1 MKQKN
6 KGFSRRDF
14 LKTVGATGIGSVL
27 APYVGGVANSEAS
40 ENNVSGKVPTRP
52 FGESGVN
59 VSILSLG
66 GMFDIPSNQI
76 ILKQAIRMGVT
87 HWDTANS
94 YGYGQS
100 EKGIGRFFQSN
111 PDTRS
116 QVFLVTKSGE
126 RDPSG
131 LSKMLDTSLE
141 RMNTSYVDLFFVHGI
156 RRISE
161 IDNKT
166 RAWAEDAKSK
176 GKIRFFGFSTHSNME
191 NCLLDASKLGWID
204 GIMMTYN
211 FRIMHSDA
219 MQRAVAACHDAG
231 IGLTAMKTQGGGPVK
246 TDSESELKIAGRFVQ
261 RGFTPEQAK
270 LMAVWENPAI
280 ANICS
285 QMPSMNL
292 LAANTAAAMK
302 RESLTTSDFRLFD
315 EFDNETA
322 SDYCAGCAHLCESVL
337 THSIPVC
344 DVMRYLMYAR
354 NYGEKELAVNLFKEI
369 PQKVR
374 HQLYKAD
381 YSMAEK
387 RCPRHLAIGRLM
399 KEATLELA

>member
-6 KGFSRRDF
+6 KGFSRREF
-14 LKTVGATGIGSVL
+14 LKTAGVAGIGSALV
-27 APYVGGVANSEAS
+27 PYFGGISISDAS
-40 ENNVSGKVPTRP
+40 QGSVPDRVPTSP
-52 FGESGVN
+52 FGKTGVD

-76 ILKQAIRMGVT
+76 ILKQAIRLGVT

-116 QVFLVTKSGE
+116 QVFLVTKSGV

-131 LSKMLDTSLE
+131 LNKMLDTSLE
-141 RMNTSYVDLFFVHGI
+141 RMNTSYVDLFFIHGI
-156 RRISE
+156 RRINE
-161 IDNKT
+161 MDNNT
-166 RAWAEDAKSK
+166 RAWAEDVKSK

-211 FRIMHSDA
+211 FRIMHSDE
-219 MQRAVAACHDAG
+219 MRRAVAACHDAG

-246 TDSESELKIAGRFVQ
+246 TDSESELKLAGRFVQ
-261 RGFTPEQAK
+261 KGFTPEQAK

-292 LAANTAAAMK
+292 LTANAAAAMK
-302 RESLTTSDFRLFD
+302 HQSLTTSDFRLFKEYD
-315 EFDNETA
+315 VETA
-322 SDYCAGCAHLCESVL
+322 SDYCAGCAQVCESAVS
-337 THSIPVC
+337 HSIPVC
-344 DVMRYLMYAR
+344 DIMRYLMYAR
-354 NYGEKELAVNLFKEI
+354 NYGDKQLAVNLFREI
-369 PQKVR
+369 PSRVR
-374 HQLYKAD
+374 HHLINVD
-381 YSMAEK
+381 YSQAEK
-387 RCPRHLAIGRLM
+387 RCPRHLAIGQLM
-399 KEATLELA
+399 REASLELA

>member
-1 MKQKN
+1 MKHEK

-14 LKTVGATGIGSVL
+14 LRTAGAAGIGSVL
-27 APYVGGVANSEAS
+27 APYVGGVTGLEAS
-40 ENNVSGKVPTRP
+40 EENIPSKVPTRS
-52 FGESGVN
+52 FGKTGVN

-76 ILKQAIRMGVT
+76 ILKQAIRLGVT

-100 EKGIGRFFQSN
+100 ERGIGKFFQSN
-111 PDTRS
+111 PDTRN
-116 QVFLVTKSGE
+116 QVFLVTKSGD

-141 RMNTSYVDLFFVHGI
+141 RMNTSYVDLFFIHGI
-156 RRISE
+156 RSISE
-161 IDNKT
+161 INNKT

-176 GKIRFFGFSTHSNME
+176 EKIRFFGFSTHSNME
-191 NCLLDASKLGWID
+191 QCLLDASKLGWID

-211 FRIMHSDA
+211 FRIMHNDA
-219 MQRAVAACHDAG
+219 MQRAIAACHDAG

-246 TDSESELKIAGRFVQ
+246 TDSESELKMAGRFVQ
-261 RGFTPEQAK
+261 KGFTPEQAK

-292 LAANTAAAMK
+292 LTSNAAAAMK
-302 RESLTTSDFRLFD
+302 RESLTTSDFRLFRELD
-315 EFDNETA
+315 YETA
-322 SDYCAGCAHLCESVL
+322 SDYCAGCANLCESAFTQSVP
-337 THSIPVC
+337 IC

-354 NYGEKELAVNLFKEI
+354 NYGEKELAANLFHEI
-369 PQKVR
+369 SPEVR
-374 HQLYKAD
+374 FQMIKAD

-387 RCPRHLAIGRLM
+387 RCPRHLAIGKLM
-399 KEATLELA
+399 REASMELA

>member
-1 MKQKN
+1 
-6 KGFSRRDF
+6 
-14 LKTVGATGIGSVL
+14 
-27 APYVGGVANSEAS
+27 
-40 ENNVSGKVPTRP
+40 
-52 FGESGVN
+52 
-59 VSILSLG
+59 G

-76 ILKQAIRMGVT
+76 VLKQAIRLGVT

-100 EKGIGRFFQSN
+100 EKGIGKFFQSD
-111 PDTRS
+111 PDARK

-131 LSKMLDTSLE
+131 LTGMLETSLE

-156 RRISE
+156 RRIGE
-161 IDNKT
+161 INNGI
-166 RAWAEDAKSK
+166 RAWAENAKSK
-176 GKIRFFGFSTHSNME
+176 GKIRFFGFSTHNNME

-211 FRIMHSDA
+211 FRIMHSDE
-219 MQRAVAACHDAG
+219 MKRAVAACRDAG

-246 TDSESELKIAGRFVQ
+246 TDSESELKIAGHFVQ
-261 RGFTPEQAK
+261 KGFTTEQAK
-270 LMAVWENPAI
+270 LMAVWENPDI

-292 LAANTAAAMK
+292 LAANAAAAMK
-302 RESLTTSDFRLFD
+302 WKTLTTSDFRLFRD
-315 EFDNETA
+315 LDKETA
-322 SDYCAGCAHLCESVL
+322 SDYCAGCSQLCESAL
-337 THSIPVC
+337 NNSIPVC

-354 NYGEKELAVNLFKEI
+354 NYGDKELAAGLFQEI
-369 PQKVR
+369 SPGIRDQIS
-374 HQLYKAD
+374 KAN
-381 YSMAEK
+381 YSEAEK

-399 KEATLELA
+399 KEAFVELA

>member
-1 MKQKN
+1 MTHKN

-14 LKTVGATGIGSVL
+14 FKTAGAAGIGSVL
-27 APYVGGVANSEAS
+27 APYLGGVSSLKAS
-40 ENNVSGKVPTRP
+40 EVNASTKVPTRP
-52 FGESGVN
+52 FGKTGVD

-76 ILKQAIRMGVT
+76 ILKQAIRLGVT
-87 HWDTANS
+87 HWDTASS

-100 EKGIGRFFQSN
+100 ERGIGRFFQSN
-111 PDTRS
+111 PDARS

-126 RDPSG
+126 RDPSEM
-131 LSKMLDTSLE
+131 SKMLDTSLE
-141 RMNTSYVDLFFVHGI
+141 RMNTSYVDLYFVHGI
-156 RRISE
+156 RRISD

-219 MQRAVAACHDAG
+219 MQEAVDACHNAG

-246 TDSESELKIAGRFVQ
+246 TDSELELNIAGRFVQ
-261 RGFTPEQAK
+261 KGFTPEQAK

-292 LAANTAAAMK
+292 LAANAAAAMK
-302 RESLTTSDFRLFD
+302 RENLTTSDFRLFQD
-315 EFDNETA
+315 FDKETA
-322 SDYCAGCAHLCESVL
+322 SDYCAGCAHLCESVFS
-337 THSIPVC
+337 HSIPVC

-354 NYGEKELAVNLFKEI
+354 NYGDKELAINLFQEI
-369 PQKVR
+369 PSEIRQ
-374 HQLYKAD
+374 QIFKAD
-381 YSMAEK
+381 YTRAEK
-387 RCPRHLAIGRLM
+387 RCPRHLAIGKLM
-399 KEATLELA
+399 KEASLELV

>member
-1 MKQKN
+1 MNYRN
-6 KGFSRRDF
+6 KGYSRRDF
-14 LKTVGATGIGSVL
+14 FKTAGAAGIGSVL
-27 APYVGGVANSEAS
+27 APYAS
-40 ENNVSGKVPTRP
+40 GISLGETAENNPSRVPTRP
-52 FGESGVN
+52 FGKTGVQ

-76 ILKQAIRMGVT
+76 ILRQALGLGVT

-94 YGYGQS
+94 YGYGHS

-111 PDTRS
+111 PDARQ

-126 RDPSG
+126 RSPSG
-131 LSKMLDTSLE
+131 LTRMLDTSLE

-176 GKIRFFGFSTHSNME
+176 GKIRFFGFSTHNNME
-191 NCLLDASKLGWID
+191 NCLLEASQLGWID

-211 FRIMHSDA
+211 FRIMHSAA
-219 MQRAVAACHDAG
+219 MKRAVAACRDAG
-231 IGLTAMKTQGGGPVK
+231 IGLTAMKTQGGGPVR
-246 TDSESELKIAGRFVQ
+246 TDSEAELKIAGHFVQ
-261 RGFTPEQAK
+261 KGFTPEQAK
-270 LMAVWENPAI
+270 LMAVWESPDI

-292 LAANTAAAMK
+292 LSANAAAAMK
-302 RESLTTSDFRLFD
+302 WKSLSTSDLRLFENYD
-315 EFDNETA
+315 QETA
-322 SDYCAGCAHLCESVL
+322 SEYCAGCSQFCEPAL
-337 THSIPVC
+337 KNSIPIC

-354 NYGEKELAVNLFKEI
+354 NYGDKELAGALFQEI
-369 PQKVR
+369 PSDIKYQIPR
-374 HQLYKAD
+374 AD
-381 YSMAEK
+381 YSEAEK
-387 RCPRHLAIGRLM
+387 RCPRHLAIGQLM
-399 KEATLELA
+399 KEAASELA

>member
-1 MKQKN
+1 MKHQN

-14 LKTVGATGIGSVL
+14 LKTAGAAGIGSVL
-27 APYVGGVANSEAS
+27 APYVGGVYSSEAS
-40 ENNVSGKVPTRP
+40 QVNVSNKVPTRP
-52 FGESGVN
+52 FGKTGVN
-59 VSILSLG
+59 VSILSMG

-76 ILKQAIRMGVT
+76 ILKQAIRLGVT

-111 PDTRS
+111 PDTRG

-126 RDPSG
+126 RDRSG
-131 LSKMLDTSLE
+131 LSKMLETSLE
-141 RMNTSYVDLFFVHGI
+141 RMNTSYVDLFFIHGI
-156 RRISE
+156 RQISE
-161 IDNKT
+161 IDNKI
-166 RAWAEDAKSK
+166 RAWAEDAKSQD
-176 GKIRFFGFSTHSNME
+176 KIRFFGFSTHSNME

-204 GIMMTYN
+204 GIMTTYN

-219 MQRAVAACHDAG
+219 MQKAVAACHDAG

-246 TDSESELKIAGRFVQ
+246 TDSESELKLAGRFVQ
-261 RGFTPEQAK
+261 KGFTPEQAK

-292 LAANTAAAMK
+292 LTTNAAAAMK
-302 RESLTTSDFRLFD
+302 RESLTTSDFKLFE

-322 SDYCAGCAHLCESVL
+322 SDYCAGCAHVCESAL
-337 THSIPVC
+337 THSVPVC

-354 NYGEKELAVNLFKEI
+354 NYGEKKLAMNLFQEI
-369 PQKVR
+369 PPQVR
-374 HQLYKAD
+374 NQLYDAD
-381 YSMAEK
+381 YSKAEK

-399 KEATLELA
+399 REASLELA

>member
-14 LKTVGATGIGSVL
+14 LKTAGAAGIGSVL
-27 APYVGGVANSEAS
+27 APYVGGVADSEAS
-40 ENNVSGKVPTRP
+40 ENNISGKVPTRP
-52 FGESGVN
+52 FGKSGEN

-126 RDPSG
+126 RDSSG

-176 GKIRFFGFSTHSNME
+176 GKIRFFGFSTHSNMGCGAPP
-191 NCLLDASKLGWID
+191 NWVGS
-204 GIMMTYN
+204 
-211 FRIMHSDA
+211 
-219 MQRAVAACHDAG
+219 
-231 IGLTAMKTQGGGPVK
+231 
-246 TDSESELKIAGRFVQ
+246 
-261 RGFTPEQAK
+261 
-270 LMAVWENPAI
+270 
-280 ANICS
+280 
-285 QMPSMNL
+285 
-292 LAANTAAAMK
+292 
-302 RESLTTSDFRLFD
+302 
-315 EFDNETA
+315 TA
-322 SDYCAGCAHLCESVL
+322 S
-337 THSIPVC
+337 
-344 DVMRYLMYAR
+344 
-354 NYGEKELAVNLFKEI
+354 
-369 PQKVR
+369 
-374 HQLYKAD
+374 
-381 YSMAEK
+381 
-387 RCPRHLAIGRLM
+387 
-399 KEATLELA
+399 

>member
-1 MKQKN
+1 MKHKN

-14 LKTVGATGIGSVL
+14 FKTAGAAGIGSVL
-27 APYVGGVANSEAS
+27 APYLGGVSSLEAS
-40 ENNVSGKVPTRP
+40 EVNASTRVPTRP
-52 FGESGVN
+52 FGKTGVN

-76 ILKQAIRMGVT
+76 ILKQAIRLGVT

-100 EKGIGRFFQSN
+100 ERGIGRFFQSN
-111 PDTRS
+111 PDTRE

-126 RDPSG
+126 RDTSG
-131 LSKMLDTSLE
+131 MSKILDTSLE
-141 RMNTSYVDLFFVHGI
+141 RMNTSYVDLYFVHGI

-219 MQRAVAACHDAG
+219 MQNAVDACHNAG

-246 TDSESELKIAGRFVQ
+246 TDSESELKIAGRFIQ
-261 RGFTPEQAK
+261 KGFTPEQAK

-292 LAANTAAAMK
+292 LAANAAAAMK
-302 RESLTTSDFRLFD
+302 RENLTTSDFRLFQEYD
-315 EFDNETA
+315 KETA
-322 SDYCAGCAHLCESVL
+322 SDYCAGCSHLCESAF

-354 NYGEKELAVNLFKEI
+354 NYGEKELAINLFQQIPSEI
-369 PQKVR
+369 RQQIDKT
-374 HQLYKAD
+374 D
-381 YSMAEK
+381 YSEAQK
-387 RCPRHLAIGRLM
+387 RCPRHLAIGHLM
-399 KEATLELA
+399 REASMELA